1 MEIKLVQWIKS
12 NNYQKM
18 HRLRFRGGAFF
29 VEGSCMRGIF
39 HLLFI
44 VLMVT
49 LSPVTAYAIGDGNI
63 DNGGG
68 SMGQGTSQNSWTP
81 GMEGVRVTV
90 VEDESRKPVT
100 TPIDLTNKR
109 LSNISYS
116 FGKVCKLSYS
126 GGSVLS
132 LNTGVYVCKKPD
144 QSLPK
149 IISSQSLGA
158 ASIEAIKSYFTDEQV
173 IRSIANQTGMDFE
186 VLIGGRYKLLLEPI
200 IYVKFQGLY
209 MAMTATEAAMYD
221 ELTSGAVRAV
231 LPTSAFQNLPLSMF
245 LEAEDLGYPAW
256 SGPKTGI
263 RTNQEIKTA
272 LGFGIVRFKETDIPP
287 EAADYDYEYRIN
299 TEVITSV
306 SVSGGQADPDNPV
319 KVKFT
324 IGSQTY
330 TVSGVYYPEGDSQL
344 VWVRWTT
351 PSTTQPMI
359 IRVSATGGGVVNK
372 GTITANIV
380 DLLGND
386 PPNPLADDR
395 NDSYTASSIP
405 NNTQKTSA
413 SWGIWHPWWQE
424 NWVWHDGDDDDDG
437 YWEDEGWWEFD
448 WNSYSASLSASM
460 SITPDEKDPTAS
472 DNDLKS
478 GYGINQATTAH
489 VSTNQSSAVTNAQ
502 TALTYL
508 PEFNYQNYWRLLD
521 QTQSGYNAKFEFPK
535 NKFSTYKRRTHFT
548 PIWMPDGR
556 YTPYTWLFDCWT
568 PDGMLSMNLTDSVYI
583 HGSLWDDW
591 HIAPVMP

>member
-29 VEGSCMRGIF
+29 VEGSSMRGIF
-39 HLLFI
+39 HLILMI
-44 VLMVT
+44 LMVT

-90 VEDESRKPVT
+90 VETVSRTPIT

-126 GGSVLS
+126 GGSTLS

-272 LGFGIVRFKETDIPP
+272 LGLGIVRFKETDIPP

-306 SVSGGQADPDNPV
+306 TVSGGQADPDNPV

-324 IGSQTY
+324 IGRQTY
-330 TVSGVYYPEGDSQL
+330 TVSSVYYPEGDSQL

-351 PSTTQPMI
+351 PPTPQTMI

-372 GTITANIV
+372 GTITAKIV

-395 NDSYTASSIP
+395 NDSYTTSSIP
-405 NNTQKTSA
+405 NNIQKTSG

-472 DNDLKS
+472 DKDLKS
-478 GYGINQATTAH
+478 G
-489 VSTNQSSAVTNAQ
+489 
-502 TALTYL
+502 
-508 PEFNYQNYWRLLD
+508 
-521 QTQSGYNAKFEFPK
+521 
-535 NKFSTYKRRTHFT
+535 
-548 PIWMPDGR
+548 
-556 YTPYTWLFDCWT
+556 
-568 PDGMLSMNLTDSVYI
+568 
-583 HGSLWDDW
+583 
-591 HIAPVMP
+591 